1 MPMLCPLLWDVE
13 GSVRETAF
21 DVIQSIVNRVYVSA
35 GSGGEA

>member
-21 DVIQSIVNRVYVSA
+21 DVIQSIVNRVYVGVRS
-35 GSGGEA
+35 GSET

>member
-35 GSGGEA
+35 SSGSET